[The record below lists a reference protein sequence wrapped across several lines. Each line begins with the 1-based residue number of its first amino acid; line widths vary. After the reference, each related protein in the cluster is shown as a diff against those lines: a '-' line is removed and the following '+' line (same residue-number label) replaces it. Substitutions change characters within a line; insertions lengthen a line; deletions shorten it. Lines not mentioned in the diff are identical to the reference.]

1 MKNVISL
8 MFVFAFIGFY
18 SIKNT
23 SAQTFTFFNKTY
35 KPDTINILSPACLS
49 ISDGY
54 LFAGSFG
61 SYNTLKHGFYIRK
74 TDLSGE
80 TQWFQTF
87 EYGNH
92 TIYAIGGGIL
102 TKAHNG
108 TYLLAGS
115 RTYESGL
122 NQDIVMI
129 NLLEDGTHLWTKI
142 IEKPDTIEY
151 PYQITPTQD
160 GGYIMC
166 GIQRTFSTSNRFY
179 VLKTDAWGNKEWDR
193 VYNPLQH
200 GSAFSIFETNS
211 GFIVSGYVFNATSNY
226 DMVIVKID
234 KYGNVIWQKFYGSN
248 GSDTG
253 CAISPNIEGNSI
265 LAIASINDNN
275 LKKPYVFSIDTLGNI
290 LWQNIYEIETLAP
303 QEAPILRT
311 QNGSFICMYAFKN
324 QLNKYDTRIFSFTYT
339 GDTLWTRT
347 IPGLDPSDNWYLKD
361 IAHTP
366 DGGWVLSG
374 FNYSQQSSWV
384 VKTDSLGY
392 TCSFIG
398 CDSTATVTSSIPP
411 FFDEK
416 PAVQAHIT
424 PNPTQNH
431 TAQITYSLPPQL
443 SFAVWEL
450 YDMQGKKVRYQ
461 VLPAGSLPPNPLQG
475 TFTQTLDLSGL
486 PSGVYLWRVAVPGGY
501 EGVSGKL
508 VVE

>member
-8 MFVFAFIGFY
+8 MFVFAFMEFY
-18 SIKNT
+18 PIKNI
-23 SAQTFTFFNKTY
+23 SAQTFTYFNKTY

-54 LFAGSFG
+54 LFAGSYG

-108 TYLLAGS
+108 TYMLVGS

-129 NLLEDGTHLWTKI
+129 NFLEDGTHLWTKI
-142 IEKPDTIEY
+142 IENPNTIEY

-166 GIQRTFSTSNRFY
+166 GIQRSFSSSNRFY

-200 GSAFSIFETNS
+200 ASAFSVFETFD
-211 GFIVSGYVFNATSNY
+211 GYIVSGYMYNAVTNY
-226 DMVIVKID
+226 DMVIVQID
-234 KYGNVIWQKFYGSN
+234 KLGDVIWQKFYGGNDSDSGCLLSSN
-248 GSDTG
+248 AD
-253 CAISPNIEGNSI
+253 GNSY
-265 LAIASINDNN
+265 LAIGSIKSDNK
-275 LKKPYVFSIDTLGNI
+275 KKPFIFSIDMQGNI
-290 LWQNIYEIETLAP
+290 LWQKMYETEVRAL
-303 QEAPILRT
+303 QEAPIFRT
-311 QNGSFICMYAFKN
+311 ENDGAICIYGFDN
-324 QLNKYDTRIFSFTYT
+324 QFGKTDIRIFKFTST

-347 IPGLDPSDNWYLKD
+347 IPGLNPNDNWYLKD
-361 IAHTP
+361 IAAAP
-366 DGGWVLSG
+366 DGGYIFSG

-384 VKTDSLGY
+384 VKTDSLGN

-398 CDSTATVTSSIPP
+398 CDSTVVVEVLPGIPSNSNP
-411 FFDEK
+411 EVAAMVYPV
-416 PAVQAHIT
+416 PASTHLFIRY
-424 PNPTQNH
+424 
-431 TAQITYSLPPQL
+431 QIPAGILP
-443 SFAVWEL
+443 SGGAVWRL
-450 YDMQGKKVRYQ
+450 YDALGRQVAEETLQGSTGTEQ
-461 VLPAGSLPPNPLQG
+461 VPVEHLPAGIYYYRVV
-475 TFTQTLDLSGL
+475 L
-486 PSGVYLWRVAVPGGY
+486 PSSGQAVA
-501 EGVSGKL
+501 SGKV